1 MTDATGPD
9 GADQAA
15 NSEPP
20 VADLAVQEQPLAG
33 PFVAQPV
40 DPALESAVERD
51 LRRGRRLATLSW
63 LLAAGHATLA
73 LVAVQQSAMLVD
85 VDRKLITTSA
95 IEQVGA
101 NFGLLR
107 LALVVL
113 LAIVLVLAIRWV
125 RGAVPTLEALER
137 LRVVEP
143 SGAGTAGVA
152 GPGAAAPPAPPER
165 TAGLRR
171 LGILLRPAGVPSD
184 QASWSEV
191 RVGSGRPLAIAT
203 AAATLIAFGVGIVAA
218 VGMAMIGDPATARA
232 MRVLAGFDG
241 ALWLVATILAGA
253 LAADIAWRVAVA
265 GRAVGIFAP
274 LSDAPG
280 RLILRLVPALLLF
293 GGLLPIAATSHAAEI
308 TRCPSSTLECA
319 AVAVPIDHFGSSA
332 QQAISVVY
340 GVHRAS
346 GVPHGT
352 LVVAVGGPGA
362 SGLESADGILDG
374 FDDELVAAYD
384 ILFWDQRGIGRSDGH
399 DCPIAGG
406 IYSGV
411 DTSAETARAF
421 VDACL
426 NEADTGSTGLQR
438 YATSQA
444 AEDLEA
450 IRDRLGF
457 DRFVLYG
464 ESYGTELAQIYAAA
478 HPNRLSGLILD
489 GAVDLTLTAN
499 DFWATAAK
507 TFDKVLTATFDGCR
521 SDDRC
526 QEDVADPAETYD
538 ILLSVLD
545 NGPITVSYGDLD
557 GIVRPHTFNRNDV
570 VAATGVI
577 IYEPAGRSLLQRAI
591 AATAHSDHVP
601 MARLAELFG
610 PGISPVST
618 FAYHAIMCA
627 DYRVSPTLNTS
638 DYSAVIARGH
648 TSGALAARL
657 RNVYYAQVPC
667 LYWPDQP
674 GSSSRPAPLTDL
686 PAPVL
691 VLAATLDPI
700 TSVEFGRAIAQRAV
714 NGYLIETSGGPHVTF
729 GRGDACPD
737 RPILRFLLEG
747 QLPASRTVYCA
758 GEVADPY
765 IPLTSLDASGFTD
778 ALDAMSSVESELTAD
793 ALYTFWGGEGVIS
806 LGCRFGGTVTLTA
819 GDARDDFTFNGCE
832 YARGMPLE
840 GTGRYEVDSDALT
853 LNVTFPDGSLE
864 YTSGASR
871 AAHGTFRGKEVTE
884 RD

>member
-1 MTDATGPD
+1 MTDATDPD
-9 GADQAA
+9 GAEPAA

-20 VADLAVQEQPLAG
+20 VAEEAAAVAEPSVGGPLA
-33 PFVAQPV
+33 AQPV

-73 LVAVQQSAMLVD
+73 LVAIQQSAMLSD
-85 VDRKLITTSA
+85 VDRKLMTTGA

-101 NFGLLR
+101 NFGILR

-113 LAIVLVLAIRWV
+113 LGIVVVLAARWV
-125 RGAVPTLEALER
+125 RDAVPTLEALE
-137 LRVVEP
+137 P
-143 SGAGTAGVA
+143 AGSG
-152 GPGAAAPPAPPER
+152 PPVR
-165 TAGLRR
+165 SKGLRR
-171 LGILLRPAGVPSD
+171 LAVLLRPAGVPSD
-184 QASWSEV
+184 QISWSDV
-191 RVGSGRPLAIAT
+191 RVGSGRPLALA
-203 AAATLIAFGVGIVAA
+203 AVAATLIALGVGIVAA
-218 VGMAMIGDPATARA
+218 VGLAVTGDAAMGRA
-232 MRVLAGFDG
+232 MRLLAGIDG

-253 LAADIAWRVAVA
+253 LAADVAWRVAVA

-280 RLILRLVPALLLF
+280 RLLLRLVPALLLV
-293 GGLLPIAATSHAAEI
+293 GGLVPIAATSPAAQIE
-308 TRCPSSTLECA
+308 RCPSSTLECA
-319 AVAVPIDHFGSSA
+319 AVAVPVDHFGSAA
-332 QQAISVVY
+332 QESISVAY

-346 GVPHGT
+346 GDRRGA

-374 FDDELVAAYD
+374 FADELVAAYD
-384 ILFWDQRGIGRSDGH
+384 IVFWDQRGIGRSDGH
-399 DCPIAGG
+399 DCPVAGG
-406 IYSGV
+406 IYSSV
-411 DTSAETARAF
+411 DTTAEAARAF

-426 NEADTGSTGLQR
+426 NEADTGSTGLRR

-478 HPNRLSGLILD
+478 HPDRLAALVLD

-507 TFDKVLTATFDGCR
+507 TFDKVLTATFDECR
-521 SDDRC
+521 SDDWCR
-526 QEDVADPAETYD
+526 EDVADPAATYD
-538 ILLSVLD
+538 TLLSVLD
-545 NGPITVSYGDLD
+545 NGPITASYGDRD
-557 GIVRPHTFNRNDV
+557 GVVRPHTFNRNDV
-570 VAATGVI
+570 VGATAVI
-577 IYEPAGRSLLQRAI
+577 IYEPAGRALLQRAM
-591 AATAHSDHVP
+591 AAAAKGDHVP
-601 MARLAELFG
+601 IARLAELFG

-627 DYRVSPTLNTS
+627 DYRVSPTQDTT

-648 TSGALAARL
+648 TTGALAARL
-657 RNVYYAQVPC
+657 EDVYYAQVPC

-674 GSSSRPAPLTDL
+674 VSSDRPAPLTDL

-700 TSVEFGRAIAQRAV
+700 TSVDFGRAIAERAMD
-714 NGYLIETSGGPHVTF
+714 GYLVETSGGPHVTF
-729 GRGDACPD
+729 GRGDPCPD

-747 QLPASRTVYCA
+747 QLPASRTVYCD
-758 GEVADPY
+758 GDVADPY
-765 IPLTSLDASGFTD
+765 IPLTPLFVSEFSD
-778 ALDAMSSVESELTAD
+778 ALEAMSAVESELYAD
-793 ALYTFWGGEGVIS
+793 ALYTFWDGEGAIS
-806 LGCRFGGTVTLTA
+806 LGCRYGGTVSLTVD
-819 GDARDDFTFNGCE
+819 DARDEFTFNGCE
-832 YARGMPLE
+832 YARGMPLD
-840 GTGRYEVDSDALT
+840 GTGRYEVDSDTLS

-871 AAHGTFRGKEVTE
+871 ATHGTFRGKEVDE
-884 RD
+884 RE